1 MIWLPFRWAP
11 HAVARLRAHKGGVQL
26 ITPPVR
32 KRKEREGDQVAQLAY
47 CLMPRT
53 ISKQNFVN
61 LLANRSPCLK
71 DVGNQSHICHHM
83 HPSLLSKAPLKELT
97 LYTLPF
103 FFFFQMVRYLFWSD
117 TTTSCFAKKKQNWKK
132 KGVPEITC
140 CKNSQPHL
148 LLNRILQPQ
157 VMIMILRKNFELCMS
172 NQGSVTHQKLQTA
185 VWFRFQI

>member
-1 MIWLPFRWAP
+1 MLGLIVNNSSLKSDNHLRVNHKFWQVHHIITTPVIWLAFRWAP
-11 HAVARLRAHKGGVQL
+11 HAVARLRAHEGGVQL

-103 FFFFQMVRYLFWSD
+103 FFFQMVRYLF
-117 TTTSCFAKKKQNWKK
+117 
-132 KGVPEITC
+132 
-140 CKNSQPHL
+140 
-148 LLNRILQPQ
+148 
-157 VMIMILRKNFELCMS
+157 
-172 NQGSVTHQKLQTA
+172 
-185 VWFRFQI
+185 